1 MTRKLWEEVFT
12 EDTKKFLDYYDS
24 CVADHN
30 QIFVEKEKDELVS
43 MLQLNP
49 YKVHIDGRDADSYYI
64 VAVATR
70 EAYRHQGRMR
80 RLLAEAMHQMYRERI
95 PFTWLMPASE
105 AIYQPFD
112 FVTVYRQS
120 MISIGT
126 DISENHTENWVC
138 RPCQKEQIPELVLWS
153 EQFLKETSDISTVR
167 SEEYYRRIWKEQE
180 SMNGQILLFYEKEQL
195 KGYCFTGCEDST
207 EVWEIAVRDEYQEK
221 GNRKAV
227 DALLRWFAKSAQFP
241 IRICGFLPGSEIEGI
256 SVKEVSFRPMTMIRI
271 VNLEAFAEYLQTSE
285 EVIFELNIKDP
296 ILQANNGT
304 FRFILGPENSRCVP
318 IESTD
323 APEMTI
329 SELAEAVCGKKRTDK
344 IPQTQ
349 LHLLERIYLNEVV

>member
-1 MTRKLWEEVFT
+1 MEADTDRPWHCVPCRWEQ
-12 EDTKKFLDYYDS
+12 L
-24 CVADHN
+24 
-30 QIFVEKEKDELVS
+30 KE
-43 MLQLNP
+43 
-49 YKVHIDGRDADSYYI
+49 
-64 VAVATR
+64 
-70 EAYRHQGRMR
+70 
-80 RLLAEAMHQMYRERI
+80 LAEWSDV
-95 PFTWLMPASE
+95 FL
-105 AIYQPFD
+105 
-112 FVTVYRQS
+112 
-120 MISIGT
+120 
-126 DISENHTENWVC
+126 
-138 RPCQKEQIPELVLWS
+138 QKH
-153 EQFLKETSDISTVR
+153 SDVSTVR
-167 SEEYYRRIWKEQE
+167 TEDYYKRIWMEQE

-227 DALLRWFAKSAQFP
+227 DALLRWFAKSDQLP

-271 VNLEAFAEYLQTSE
+271 VNLEAFAEYLQASE